1 MGRLEP
7 ASWYDAYYRK
17 HHDPEGMTAIHEES
31 ARAIMSE
38 PDRIPDCILD
48 LGCGP
53 GWFHEAL
60 RVAGYDGFYHGL
72 DFSETAIHQARLRCP
87 LDEPSIFHCCDLT
100 TWMVDYYDVDPLR
113 VMIVALEVLEH
124 LEDDVKTLKRF
135 ARKGGRVLVS
145 VPTYDSDSHVRHFAS
160 TDDLGK
166 RYGIKGKQWE
176 RDRQL
181 YLMGVFL

>member
-7 ASWYDAYYRK
+7 ASWYDAYYSS
-17 HHDPEGMTAIHEES
+17 HHDPEGMTAIHQES

-53 GWFHEAL
+53 GWFAAQL
-60 RVAGYDGFYHGL
+60 RRAGYDGLYHGH
-72 DFSETAIHQARLRCP
+72 DFSETAIQQARMRCP
-87 LDEPSIFHCCDLT
+87 LEEPSIFRCRDLT
-100 TWMVDYYDVDPLR
+100 TYVVDDRDVDPLR

-160 TDDLGK
+160 IDDLGK
-166 RYGIKGKQWE
+166 RYGIKGNQWE
-176 RDRQL
+176 KDRQL
-181 YLMGVFL
+181 YLMGTFI